1 MTIQST
7 DRIDRQL
14 IALLQI
20 NARDTTT
27 TLAKKLGVARTTVH
41 ERIAR
46 LERNGTIQGYSVV
59 LTRNPFEGYTQG
71 HVFLRAL
78 RHKQPAIVDQ
88 LKRMPEIK
96 VCQAVSGEY
105 DMVCL
110 VEVLNLEAMDTL
122 MVEISSL
129 PGVEKVSFAVVI
141 ATKFDR
147 RTAAAPGGAAA
158 RAAAISQGE
167 AG

>member
-129 PGVEKVSFAVVI
+129 PGVEKVSFEI
-141 ATKFDR
+141 
-147 RTAAAPGGAAA
+147 G
-158 RAAAISQGE
+158 RASCRE
-167 AG
+167 RV